1 MQLVDLRSDT
11 VTKPTEEMRQA
22 MAKAAVGDDVYDE
35 DPTVNRLQEMA
46 ASLLGKEACLFVAS
60 GTMGNLVAILTHGG
74 RGDEM
79 ILGDLSHT
87 FLYEGGAAA
96 GLAGIHPHILPNE
109 LDGTLPVDRIE
120 EAVRGDNV
128 HFPRT
133 RLICVEN
140 THNRCGGRVLTPD
153 YCDAVGELAHR
164 HGIAVHLDGARLF
177 NAATFLGIEPAQLT
191 RGADSVMVCLSKGL
205 GAPVGSLLC
214 GTREFIQEAKRMRK
228 LVGGGMRQV
237 GIIAAAGIYALE
249 RHVER
254 LAEDHQNA
262 RFLAEGIKN
271 IPRLTLGAEGD
282 DAQTVQ
288 TNLVYF
294 KVDPAAAR
302 NPALNAHVLS
312 ERLRAHGVLAN
323 PLGKNPYQMRMVTHL
338 DVSATDIEV
347 TLAALQSSL
356 EET

>member
-1 MQLVDLRSDT
+1 MHFIDLRSDT
-11 VTKPTEEMRQA
+11 VTKPTEGMRQA
-22 MAKAAVGDDVYDE
+22 MAQAAVGDDVYDE

-96 GLAGIHPHILPNE
+96 GLAGIQPHILPNE
-109 LDGTLPVDRIE
+109 PDGTLPVDRIE

-133 RLICVEN
+133 RLICLEN

-153 YCDAVGELAHR
+153 YCDAVGELSHR
-164 HGIAVHLDGARLF
+164 RGIAVHLDGARLF
-177 NAATFLGIEPAQLT
+177 NAAAFLGIKPAQLT
-191 RGADSVMVCLSKGL
+191 RAVDSVMVCLSKGL

-214 GTREFIQEAKRMRK
+214 GTRAFIREAKRMRK

-237 GIIAAAGIYALE
+237 GILAAAGIYALE
-249 RHVER
+249 HHVER

-262 RFLAEGIKN
+262 RRLADGIKN
-271 IPRLTLGAEGD
+271 IPGLTLGAEGD
-282 DAQTVQ
+282 DTRTVQ

-294 KVDPAAAR
+294 KVDPTAAR
-302 NPALNAHVLS
+302 NPALNADVLS

-338 DVSATDIEV
+338 DVSATDIEAAL
-347 TLAALQSSL
+347 TALQSSL